1 MQRNRLFEIGAII
14 LVVGAVFALIGGSG
28 EVGYIQCIA
37 SSGSACTAT
46 ASTQYITV
54 FLANSEMLSVG
65 LSIVLVGAVIMIGG
79 SITNSIARLSD
90 EMKASMSP
98 TRLCPKCGAQV
109 AGSSKF
115 CQSCGNKLGE

>member
-1 MQRNRLFEIGAII
+1 I
-14 LVVGAVFALIGGSG
+14 LAVGAVSALIGGSG

-37 SSGSACTAT
+37 SSGSACTAA

-65 LSIVLVGAVIMIGG
+65 LSVVLVGAVIMIGG
-79 SITNSIARLSD
+79 SITNYLARLGD

-98 TRLCPKCGAQV
+98 TRVCPKCGAQV
-109 AGSSKF
+109 ATSSKF

>member
-1 MQRNRLFEIGAII
+1 MYGTPDLALAPSRQKRIKKHPGCDHDRSFPENRLFEIGAII
-14 LVVGAVFALIGGSG
+14 LAVGAIIALIGGYG

-37 SSGSACTAT
+37 SSGAACTAT

-79 SITNSIARLSD
+79 SITNYLARLATS
-90 EMKASMSP
+90 
-98 TRLCPKCGAQV
+98 
-109 AGSSKF
+109 
-115 CQSCGNKLGE
+115 